1 MKTEQELVCLFEKQF
16 NEKPKYIF
24 SAPGRTELS
33 GNHTDHQH
41 GIVLAAAINLEIKGA
56 VSLNNLNEINIKS
69 EGFDFFSVDLSD
81 LEVKE
86 NEKGTTISLVRGIAK
101 RIKDLGKEV
110 VGFNAYIYSDV
121 LQGSGLSSS
130 AAFEVLIATIINN
143 ISNCDLNP
151 VDLAKIS
158 QYSENVYFGKPC
170 GLMDQTA
177 SSVGNIVNIDFK
189 DTENPVIN
197 RIDFDFSNCGYKLC
211 VIDCGANHAD
221 LTEEYSA
228 ITKELKKVCEC
239 FNCNYL
245 REIDENDF
253 YNNFNSVRKI
263 VGDRAMLR
271 AIHVYEENKREMK
284 QVEALRN
291 NDFEL
296 YLKLT
301 NESGD
306 SSWEYLQNV
315 TASGNKEKQELALA
329 LAMCKK
335 ILNRKGACR
344 VHGGGFAGTLQAFVK
359 NEDIDEFK
367 KEIEKYFGKDSCHI
381 LSIRK
386 DGGILEKEL

>member
-1 MKTEQELVCLFEKQF
+1 MKTEKELVSLFEEQF
-16 NEKPKYIF
+16 NEKPNYIF

-41 GIVLAAAINLEIKGA
+41 GIVLAAAIDLEIKGV
-56 VSLNNLNEINIKS
+56 VSLNDLNKINIKS
-69 EGFDFFSVDLSD
+69 EGFDYFSIDLND

-101 RIKDLGKEV
+101 RIKELGKEII
-110 VGFNAYIYSDV
+110 GFNAYICSDV

-143 ISNCDLNP
+143 VSNCGLNP

-189 DTENPVIN
+189 DTENPIIN
-197 RIDFDFSNCGYKLC
+197 KIDFDFSKCGYKLC

-221 LTEEYSA
+221 LTEEYAA

-245 REIDENDF
+245 REINENDF
-253 YNNFNSVRKI
+253 YSNFNSVRKM

-271 AIHVYEENKREMK
+271 AIHVYEENKRVMK
-284 QVEALRN
+284 QVEALKN

-315 TASGNKEKQELALA
+315 VASGNKEKQELALA

-335 ILNRKGACR
+335 ILNRKGAFR

-367 KEIEKYFGKDSCHI
+367 NEIEKYFGKDSCHI

-386 DGGILEKEL
+386 DGGTLEKKF

>member
-1 MKTEQELVCLFEKQF
+1 MKTEKELVSLFEEQF
-16 NEKPKYIF
+16 NEKPIYIF

-41 GIVLAAAINLEIKGA
+41 GIVLAAAIDLEIKGV
-56 VSLNNLNEINIKS
+56 VSLNDLNKINIKS
-69 EGFDFFSVDLSD
+69 EGFDYFSIDLND

-101 RIKDLGKEV
+101 RIKELGKEII
-110 VGFNAYIYSDV
+110 GFNAYICSDV

-130 AAFEVLIATIINN
+130 AAFEILIATIINN
-143 ISNCDLNP
+143 ISNCGLNP

-189 DTENPVIN
+189 DTENPIIN
-197 RIDFDFSNCGYKLC
+197 KIDFDFSKCGYKLC

-221 LTEEYSA
+221 LTEEYAA

-245 REIDENDF
+245 REINENDF
-253 YNNFNSVRKI
+253 YSNFNSVRKV

-271 AIHVYEENKREMK
+271 AIHVYEENKRVMK

-315 TASGNKEKQELALA
+315 VASGNKEKQELALA

-335 ILNRKGACR
+335 ILNGKGACR

-367 KEIEKYFGKDSCHI
+367 NEIEKYFGKDSCHI

-386 DGGILEKEL
+386 DGGTLEKKF